1 MIATDLQAKLE
12 RFEASIENGTA
23 DGDLLEEL
31 VEQCAGDVPDWEV
44 SDCWPL
50 RDYPRLSE
58 FGLEPYDD
66 GIDLIA
72 EKTDGRRVAIQCKA
86 VSNANVTT
94 TMIQKFAGKANKFD
108 ERWLVTSAQQ
118 TTTNA
123 RALQECNVL
132 WKDALAELPHAF
144 VEPDGSVRESEDPR
158 TAMQD
163 EAVAECIESLRNP
176 PAELLAQWRED
187 GSAVPYLPQDVGR
200 TKLVLPC
207 GTGKTRVS
215 MRIVEELC
223 SDGDLAVVLVPSI
236 ALIGQVRLAYLQ
248 GLRAAGRDTVTI
260 AVCSDK
266 TAGLVKSEEKP
277 DADPTRDTGHTHAV
291 EVGCR
296 VAESP
301 AAVQAF
307 VNDECRPDRLNLIF
321 STYQSGHH
329 VAEALRKTER
339 YAEVLVCD
347 EAHRTAQ
354 IKQIRKEKV
363 AERIR
368 NFTLCHDQVM
378 FPARYRLYQTATPK
392 IFSADNQRVQRIDRT
407 KYAINDMGDQGIF
420 GPEGYRRSYQYAVD
434 HELLTDYRIIAF
446 GVDEQAWEA
455 SERICREVD
464 RKQRRDKKGKLELS
478 TSEALAWLIYGIVLY
493 GGANAAD
500 GQVRIRSSIAFL
512 NRTARS
518 SAMAKWLRSPEAHD
532 EICRYFGAK
541 GLPEP
546 DCEPDIQHL
555 DAGHP
560 ASKRRVA
567 LHRLT
572 HERAGDRPQ
581 GISNVGIF
589 GEGTDTPSLDAVAIL
604 ATRKSP
610 TDVIQIVGRCMRRS
624 PDKTKGYVIVP
635 VPLPRGL
642 DAETSLGR
650 HELGEEWKPLSQILT
665 ALRAHDGRIENRV
678 HDLVEIYM
686 PPALPEN
693 REKEVV
699 VVAQDGEVTRT
710 GIWRG
715 PESSSPEHVIA
726 EAKVPAWRERPGKP
740 PMQITDYLT
749 EERGFVWSDQK
760 LPKGRAT
767 GKLTDRPEGE
777 DDRTLTNAGD
787 VLAIRRDRRGT
798 RVTGLAP
805 VGRKDAGAEGFDI
818 TDTVEKARK
827 LAANRSGLREPRRRI
842 SRKRDR
848 PSAQAEPT
856 LWQRL
861 ESEEP
866 TRNLAVEVMERSG
879 LRGNATRDF
888 NLLLDIVAPTAAAL
902 RTEHGVKD
910 LLENFLGMESGAS
923 SSDAKSADGCTVAVL
938 LMLNALILHGRL
950 EKTTGQVARLIG
962 ENTLRQI
969 AAAEDPCDVLAEAW
983 MSVLEYDYRPVFQ
996 PARNVVRHLG
1006 KSEHRTAA
1014 WRAIRRLAAWAD
1026 ENAEHYATMGME
1038 YAGQLFSRVMGHQAA
1053 DGAYFTRPEAAR
1065 LLAELAID
1073 EMGVTNWNDP
1083 AEWAKLKV
1091 ADLACGS
1098 GTLLNAWIEGV
1109 KDRMRALGADEP
1121 RCAAWHKKAVEE
1133 LTTGLDINQVSL
1145 QLAAG
1150 RFTLGNLHVDYRKMA
1165 LHCLE
1170 HGRVGADVRLGAL
1183 ELLGDDEIIGRAPD
1197 SFKWEDDDVV
1207 HPDVKS
1213 ALTGTRAVLVNPPFS
1228 DNTKRNR
1235 NVDVETKEAMQE
1247 REKSVRDR
1255 VAASD
1260 PAAGELI
1267 DINSI
1272 RTFFTPLI
1280 DSVLREKTG
1289 VLAKI
1294 LPMTAC
1300 TAASGLNER
1309 QFLAS
1314 RFWIK
1319 YVLMCHDPTN
1329 INLSQETGIN
1339 ECLLI
1344 GTRRGAGEGRPTTFV
1359 NLSRYPQN
1367 TADVH
1372 AITASLRERNF
1383 NAIGQATEWP
1393 VEQVQ
1398 AGDWSP
1404 VQWYSGQ
1411 LATASTDLRHNVT
1424 LPTAGSLYDFSIKG
1438 GNVMHCFEPIEGNP
1452 RTHGRLRIL
1461 TSIAEERRSH
1471 LAGDADATWQIIP
1484 VEKRD
1489 KRGGTD
1495 AVPKYVDEQGWMLAA
1510 QRFRTTS
1517 SRTTSQY
1524 TAEPALGTAYIA
1536 IRTDSPEEA
1545 KVLNLLWN
1553 STPVLIQLLSMRS
1566 KSAAYIHWSSTQLQS
1581 VKLPADAR
1589 EPKLVQALAGV
1600 HDELVDLELGRLQ
1613 YAADD
1618 PVRATIDDA
1627 TAELFDL
1634 SRETVAEWRTWLSQE
1649 PFMHNASPID
1659 D

>member
-1 MIATDLQAKLE
+1 MERDLRTKLE
-12 RFEASIENGTA
+12 RFEVSVENGNA

-44 SDCWPL
+44 SDCWAL
-50 RDYPRLSE
+50 RDYPRLTE
-58 FGLEPYDD
+58 FGLEGYDD

-86 VSNANVTT
+86 LSDGNVTT

-108 ERWLVTSAQQ
+108 ERWFVTTAQQ

-123 RALQECNVL
+123 RVLQECNVL
-132 WKDALAELPHAF
+132 WKDALAELPHAL

-163 EAVAECIESLRNP
+163 EAVAECITSLRNP
-176 PAELLAQWRED
+176 PAELLAQWRQD
-187 GSAVPYLPQDVGR
+187 GSAVPYLPEDGGR
-200 TKLVLPC
+200 TKLILPC

-236 ALIGQVRLAYLQ
+236 ALIGQIRLAYLQ
-248 GLRAAGRDTVTI
+248 GLRAASRDTITI

-277 DADPTRDTGHTHAV
+277 DDDPTRDTGHTHAV

-301 AAVQAF
+301 EAVRAF
-307 VNDECRPDRLNLIF
+307 LNDECQPDRLNLIF
-321 STYQSGHH
+321 STYQSAHH
-329 VAEALRKTER
+329 VAEALRKAER

-368 NFTLCHDQVM
+368 NFTLCHDQAM

-392 IFSADNQRVQRIDRT
+392 IFSADNQKIQRVDRT

-420 GPEGYRRSYQYAVD
+420 GPEGYRRSYQYAVEHD
-434 HELLTDYRIIAF
+434 LLTDYRIIAF

-455 SERICREVD
+455 AERICRQVD
-464 RKQRRDKKGKLELS
+464 TKQRRDKKGKLDLS

-493 GGANAAD
+493 GGANAAAD

-518 SAMAKWLRSPEAHD
+518 SAMARWLRSVEAHD
-532 EICRYFGAK
+532 EICRYFRAK

-555 DAGHP
+555 DAAHP

-604 ATRKSP
+604 APRKSP

-624 PDKTKGYVIVP
+624 PEKTTGYVIVP

-678 HDLVEIYM
+678 QDLVEIYM
-686 PPALPEN
+686 PPDPPEN

-726 EAKVPAWRERPGKP
+726 AAKVPAWRERPGKP

-760 LPKGRAT
+760 LPKGRAAE
-767 GKLTDRPEGE
+767 KLTDRPEGE
-777 DDRTLTNAGD
+777 DDRSLTNAGD
-787 VLAIRRDRRGT
+787 VLAIRRDRRST

-818 TDTVEKARK
+818 GDTVEKARK
-827 LAANRSGLREPRRRI
+827 LAANRSALREPRRRS
-842 SRKRDR
+842 SRKRER
-848 PSAQAEPT
+848 PSTQAEPT

-888 NLLLDIVAPTAAAL
+888 NLLLDIVAPTATAL

-910 LLENFLGMESGAS
+910 LLENFLGIESAGS
-923 SSDAKSADGCTVAVL
+923 TSDAKSADGCTVAVL

-950 EKTTGQVARLIG
+950 EKTSGQVARLIG

-969 AAAEDPCDVLAEAW
+969 AAAEDPCDVLAETW
-983 MSVLEYDYRPVFQ
+983 MSILEYDYRPVFQ

-1014 WRAIRRLAAWAD
+1014 WRAIRRLATWAD

-1083 AEWAKLKV
+1083 AEWPKLKV

-1150 RFTLGNLHVDYRKMA
+1150 RFTLGNLNVDYRKMA

-1170 HGRVGADVRLGAL
+1170 HGRRGADVRLGAL
-1183 ELLGDDEIIGRAPD
+1183 ELLGDDEVIGRAPD

-1213 ALTGTRAVLVNPPFS
+1213 ALIGTRAVLINPPFS

-1235 NVDVETKEAMQE
+1235 NVDVETKRDMQK
-1247 REKSVRDR
+1247 REMRVRDR

-1272 RTFFTPLI
+1272 STFFTPLI
-1280 DSVLREKTG
+1280 DSVLGEKTG

-1309 QFLAS
+1309 QLLAS

-1319 YVLMCHDPTN
+1319 YVLMCHDPKN
-1329 INLSQETGIN
+1329 INLSQETKIN

-1359 NLSRYPQN
+1359 NLSRYPHE
-1367 TADVH
+1367 TDDVL
-1372 AITASLRERNF
+1372 AIAAAFREGNF
-1383 NAIGQATEWP
+1383 DAIGRATTWQGER
-1393 VEQVQ
+1393 VT
-1398 AGDWSP
+1398 AGNWSP
-1404 VQWYSGQ
+1404 VQWYDGQ
-1411 LATASTDLRHNVT
+1411 LAVAAFQLSRSKHLKNAGELYNFGPDGRRIRDEFTRQAADDRANPEIQLFDSIEESLRSSLTGTPDGLWRGKTRNADGKYGVTTRGEEYLNRASHVL
-1424 LPTAGSLYDFSIKG
+1424 
-1438 GNVMHCFEPIEGNP
+1438 
-1452 RTHGRLRIL
+1452 
-1461 TSIAEERRSH
+1461 
-1471 LAGDADATWQIIP
+1471 LAHA
-1484 VEKRD
+1484 
-1489 KRGGTD
+1489 
-1495 AVPKYVDEQGWMLAA
+1495 
-1510 QRFRTTS
+1510 FRTTS
-1517 SRTTSQY
+1517 SRTTSQHSP
-1524 TAEPALGTAYIA
+1524 TKSVGNRYIPVLTESEA
-1536 IRTDSPEEA
+1536 DA
-1545 KVLNLLWN
+1545 KVVNLLWN
-1553 STPVLIQLLSMRS
+1553 STPVLLQLLSKRTRT
-1566 KSAAYIHWSSTQLQS
+1566 AAYVGWSVDQLKS
-1581 VKLPADAR
+1581 MRLPAAVQSSGVRAQLAAFHDDFATRELARLNDA
-1589 EPKLVQALAGV
+1589 AT
-1600 HDELVDLELGRLQ
+1600 
-1613 YAADD
+1613 D
-1618 PVRATIDDA
+1618 PVRRLIDDA
-1627 TAELFDL
+1627 TAELFGL
-1634 SRETVAEWRTWLSQE
+1634 SRETVAQWRTWLSQE
-1649 PFMHNASPID
+1649 PFMHNASPIED
-1659 D
+1659 

>member
-1 MIATDLQAKLE
+1 MIENDVREKLE
-12 RFEASIENGTA
+12 RFEASVENRMA
-23 DGDLLEEL
+23 DGELLEEL
-31 VEQCAGDVPDWEV
+31 VEQCAANVPDWEV
-44 SDCWPL
+44 SDCWAL

-58 FGLEPYDD
+58 LGLEPYDD

-86 VSNANVTT
+86 LSDGNVTT
-94 TMIQKFAGKANKFD
+94 TMIQKFAGKANRFE

-118 TTTNA
+118 TAANA
-123 RALQECNVL
+123 RTLQECRVL
-132 WKDALAELPHAF
+132 WKDALAELPHALLAG
-144 VEPDGSVRESEDPR
+144 DESRGDPADPR

-163 EAVAECIESLRNP
+163 EAVAECIRSLKNP
-176 PAELLAQWRED
+176 PPELLAQWRED
-187 GSAVPYLPQDVGR
+187 GSGVPYLPEHVGR
-200 TKLVLPC
+200 TKLILPC

-215 MRIVEELC
+215 MRIVEQLC
-223 SDGDLAVVLVPSI
+223 SDSDLAVVLVPSI

-248 GLRAAGRDTVTI
+248 GLRAAKRDTVSI

-277 DADPTRDTGHTHAV
+277 GDDPTSDNGHTHAV

-301 AAVQAF
+301 EAVEAF
-307 VNDECRPDRLNLIF
+307 LKGDCRPDCLNLIF

-329 VAEALRKTER
+329 VAEALRKAER

-363 AERIR
+363 ADRIR
-368 NFTLCHDQVM
+368 NFTLCHDQAL

-392 IFSADNQRVQRIDRT
+392 IFSADNQKVQRIDRT
-407 KYAINDMGDQGIF
+407 KYAVNDMGDQGIF
-420 GPEGYRRSYQYAVD
+420 GPEGYRRSYQYAVEHD
-434 HELLTDYRIIAF
+434 LLTDYRIIAF
-446 GVDEQAWEA
+446 GVDEHAWEA
-455 SERICREVD
+455 AERICQDVD
-464 RKQRRDKKGKLELS
+464 KKQRHERKGKLELS

-493 GGANAAD
+493 GGANASD

-532 EICRYFGAK
+532 EICRYFHAK

-546 DCEPDIQHL
+546 DIEPAIQHL

-572 HERAGDRPQ
+572 HDRTADRSQ

-604 ATRKSP
+604 APRKSP

-665 ALRAHDGRIENRV
+665 ALRAHDGRIENEV
-678 HDLVEIYM
+678 QDLVEIYM
-686 PPALPEN
+686 PPDPPET

-710 GIWRG
+710 GVWRG

-726 EAKVPAWRERPGKP
+726 DAKVPAWRERPGRP
-740 PMQITDYLT
+740 PMEITDWLT
-749 EERGFVWSDQK
+749 PAKGFEWSDQK
-760 LPKGRAT
+760 LPKNRPAR
-767 GKLTDRPEGE
+767 KLTDRPEGE
-777 DDRTLTNAGD
+777 DDRSLSNAGD
-787 VLAIRRDRRGT
+787 VLTIRRDRRGT

-805 VGRKDAGAEGFDI
+805 VGRKDAGTEGFDI
-818 TDTVEKARK
+818 TETVAKARK
-827 LAANRSGLREPRRRI
+827 LAEKRSMLREPRRRI
-842 SRKRDR
+842 TRRRDR
-848 PSAQAEPT
+848 PTAQAHPT
-856 LWQRL
+856 LWQQL
-861 ESEEP
+861 ESAEP

-888 NLLLDIVAPTAAAL
+888 NLLLDIVAPTAAGL
-902 RTEHGVKD
+902 RAEHGVKD
-910 LLENFLGMESGAS
+910 LLENFLGIESGDS
-923 SSDAKSADGCTVAVL
+923 TSDTKSADGCTVAVL

-950 EKTTGQVARLIG
+950 EKTSGQVARLIG

-969 AAAEDPCDVLAEAW
+969 TAAEDPCDDLADTW

-1065 LLAELAID
+1065 LLAELALDQLEI
-1073 EMGVTNWNDP
+1073 TNWNNP
-1083 AEWAKLKV
+1083 AAWAGLKV
-1091 ADLACGS
+1091 ADLAAGS
-1098 GTLLNAWIEGV
+1098 GTLLHAWLEGV
-1109 KDRMRALGADEP
+1109 KDRMREQGADQQ

-1133 LTTGLDINQVSL
+1133 LTTGLDINPVSL

-1150 RFTLGNLHVDYRKMA
+1150 RFTLGNLDVDYRKMA
-1165 LHCLE
+1165 LYKLE
-1170 HGRVGADVRLGAL
+1170 HGRAGTDVRLGAL
-1183 ELLGDDEIIGRAPD
+1183 ELLGDDEIIGPPPE
-1197 SFKWEDDDVV
+1197 SFQWDDDDVV

-1213 ALTGTRAVLVNPPFS
+1213 ALTGTRIVLINPPFS

-1235 NVDVETKEAMQE
+1235 NVDAETKRAMQQ
-1247 REKSVRDR
+1247 REKDLRDR
-1255 VAASD
+1255 VVASNS
-1260 PAAGELI
+1260 AAGRLI

-1280 DSVLREKTG
+1280 ECVLDRDSG

-1300 TAASGLNER
+1300 TAASGTEER
-1309 QFLAS
+1309 QFFAS

-1319 YVLMCHDPTN
+1319 YLVMCHDPKN

-1344 GTRRGAGEGRPTTFV
+1344 GTRRGAGEADPTTFV
-1359 NLSRYPQN
+1359 NLSRYPLN
-1367 TADVH
+1367 TDDARAIAAALRDGDFDAVGRATTWPAD
-1372 AITASLRERNF
+1372 R
-1383 NAIGQATEWP
+1383 
-1393 VEQVQ
+1393 VE

-1404 VQWYSGQ
+1404 VQWYSGGLAMACTQ
-1411 LATASTDLRHNVT
+1411 LRERAPLA
-1424 LPTAGSLYDFSIKG
+1424 AAESLYRFSIKG
-1438 GNVMHCFEPIEGNP
+1438 SNVAHCFEPIAGNP
-1452 RTHGRLRIL
+1452 RTQVRLGIL
-1461 TSIAEERRSH
+1461 TSIAEEGRKH
-1471 LAGDADATWQIIP
+1471 LAGTADEVWQVIP
-1484 VEKRD
+1484 VERRD

-1495 AVPKYVDEQGWMLAA
+1495 DVPKYVDEQGWMLAA

-1517 SRTTSQY
+1517 SRTASQY

-1536 IRTDSPEEA
+1536 VRTDTPDEA
-1545 KVLNLLWN
+1545 KALNLLWN
-1553 STPVLIQLLSMRS
+1553 STPVLVQLLSMRS
-1566 KSAAYIHWSSTQLQS
+1566 KSAAYIHWSATQLGS
-1581 VKLPADAR
+1581 VRLPADCR
-1589 EPKLVQALAGV
+1589 EPGLVRTLAAV
-1600 HDELVDLELGRLQ
+1600 HDELADTEIGRLQ
-1613 YAADD
+1613 HAADD

-1627 TAELFDL
+1627 TCQLFGL
-1634 SRETVAEWRTWLSQE
+1634 ARETVAQWRTWLSEE
-1649 PFMHNASPID
+1649 PFMHNASPVED
-1659 D
+1659 

>member
-1 MIATDLQAKLE
+1 MIENDMREKLE
-12 RFEASIENGTA
+12 RFEASVENRTA
-23 DGDLLEEL
+23 DGSLLEGL
-31 VEQCAGDVPDWEV
+31 VEQCAPDVPDWEV
-44 SDCWPL
+44 SDCWAL
-50 RDYPRLSE
+50 RDYPGLSE
-58 FGLEPYDD
+58 LGLEPHDD

-86 VSNANVTT
+86 LSEGNVTT
-94 TMIQKFAGKANKFD
+94 TMIQKFAGKANRFE
-108 ERWLVTSAQQ
+108 ERWFVTTAQQ
-118 TTTNA
+118 TASNA
-123 RALQECNVL
+123 RTLQECNVL
-132 WKDALAELPHAF
+132 WKDALAELPHALLAG
-144 VEPDGSVRESEDPR
+144 DASRGDSADPR

-163 EAVAECIESLRNP
+163 EAVAECIRSLKNP
-176 PAELLAQWRED
+176 PPELLAQWREG
-187 GSAVPYLPQDVGR
+187 GSDVPYLPEDVGR
-200 TKLVLPC
+200 TKLILPC

-215 MRIVEELC
+215 MRIAEELC

-248 GLRAAGRDTVTI
+248 GLRAAKRDTVTI

-277 DADPTRDTGHTHAV
+277 GDDPTRDTGHTHAV

-301 AAVQAF
+301 EAVEAF
-307 VNDECRPDRLNLIF
+307 LKGDCRPDCLNLIF

-339 YAEVLVCD
+339 YPEVLVCD

-368 NFTLCHDQVM
+368 NFTLCHDQAL

-392 IFSADNQRVQRIDRT
+392 IFSADNQRIQRIDRT
-407 KYAINDMGDQGIF
+407 KYAVNDMGDQGIF
-420 GPEGYRRSYQYAVD
+420 GPEGYRRSYQYAVEHD
-434 HELLTDYRIIAF
+434 LLTDYRIIAF
-446 GVDEQAWEA
+446 GVDEHAWEA
-455 SERICREVD
+455 AERICRDVD
-464 RKQRRDKKGKLELS
+464 TKRRRDRKGKLELS

-500 GQVRIRSSIAFL
+500 GQVRIHSSIAFL

-532 EICRYFGAK
+532 EICRYFDAK

-546 DCEPDIQHL
+546 DIEPVIQHL

-572 HERAGDRPQ
+572 HDRTTDRPQ

-604 ATRKSP
+604 APRKSP

-665 ALRAHDGRIENRV
+665 ALRAHDGRIENQV
-678 HDLVEIYM
+678 QGLVEIYM
-686 PPALPEN
+686 PPDPPET

-710 GIWRG
+710 GVWRG

-726 EAKVPAWRERPGKP
+726 EAKVPAWRERPGRP
-740 PMQITDYLT
+740 PMEITDYLT
-749 EERGFVWSDQK
+749 PARGFEWSDQK
-760 LPKGRAT
+760 LAKNRPAR
-767 GKLTDRPEGE
+767 KLTDRREGE
-777 DDRTLTNAGD
+777 DERSLSNAGD
-787 VLAIRRDRRGT
+787 VLTIRRDRRGT

-805 VGRKDAGAEGFDI
+805 VGRQDAGAEGFDI
-818 TDTVEKARK
+818 TETVAKACK
-827 LAANRSGLREPRRRI
+827 LAGNRSTLREPRRRI
-842 SRKRDR
+842 TRKGDH
-848 PSAQAEPT
+848 PTAQAHPT
-856 LWQRL
+856 LWQQL
-861 ESEEP
+861 ESAEP

-888 NLLLDIVAPTAAAL
+888 NLLLDIVAPTATGL
-902 RTEHGVKD
+902 RVEHGVKD
-910 LLENFLGMESGAS
+910 LLENFLGIESGDS
-923 SSDAKSADGCTVAVL
+923 TPDANSADGCTVAVL

-950 EKTTGQVARLIG
+950 EKTSGQVARLIG
-962 ENTLRQI
+962 ENTLREI
-969 AAAEDPCDVLAEAW
+969 AAAEDPCDVLAETW

-1006 KSEHRTAA
+1006 RSEHRTAA

-1065 LLAELAID
+1065 LLAELALD
-1073 EMGVTNWNDP
+1073 QMEVTNWNNP
-1083 AEWAKLKV
+1083 AGWAELKV
-1091 ADLACGS
+1091 ADLASGS
-1098 GTLLNAWIEGV
+1098 GTLLHAWIEGV
-1109 KDRMRALGADEP
+1109 KDRMREQGADQQ
-1121 RCAAWHKKAVEE
+1121 RCAAWHRKAVEE
-1133 LTTGLDINQVSL
+1133 LTTGLDINPVSL

-1150 RFTLGNLHVDYRKMA
+1150 RFTLGNLDVDYRKMA
-1165 LHCLE
+1165 LYKLE
-1170 HGRVGADVRLGAL
+1170 HGRVGADIRLGAL
-1183 ELLGDDEIIGRAPD
+1183 ELLGDDEIIGPAPE
-1197 SFKWEDDDVV
+1197 SFQWDDDDVV

-1213 ALTGTRAVLVNPPFS
+1213 ALTGTRAVLINPPFS

-1235 NVDVETKEAMQE
+1235 NVDAETKRAMQR
-1247 REKSVRDR
+1247 REKELRDR
-1255 VAASD
+1255 VLASD
-1260 PAAGELI
+1260 EAAGRLI

-1280 DSVLREKTG
+1280 DCVLERDDG

-1300 TAASGLNER
+1300 TATSGKEER

-1319 YVLMCHDPTN
+1319 YVVMCHDPKS
-1329 INLSQETGIN
+1329 INLSQETNIN

-1344 GTRRGAGEGRPTTFV
+1344 GTRRGAGETRPTTFV
-1359 NLSRYPQN
+1359 NLSRYPLN
-1367 TADVH
+1367 TDDAR
-1372 AITASLRERNF
+1372 AIAAALRNGNFDAVGRGTTWPAER
-1383 NAIGQATEWP
+1383 
-1393 VEQVQ
+1393 VE

-1404 VQWYSGQ
+1404 VQWYSGG
-1411 LATASTDLRHNVT
+1411 LATAATQLRNSA
-1424 LPTAGSLYDFSIKG
+1424 LLATAESLYRFSIKG
-1438 GNVMHCFEPIEGNP
+1438 SNVAHCFEPIEGNP
-1452 RTHGRLRIL
+1452 RTQVRLGIL
-1461 TSIAEERRSH
+1461 TSIAEEGRKY
-1471 LAGDADATWQIIP
+1471 LTGAADEVWQVIP
-1484 VEKRD
+1484 VERRD

-1495 AVPKYVDEQGWMLAA
+1495 AVPKYIDEQGWMLAA
-1510 QRFRTTS
+1510 QRFSTTS
-1517 SRTTSQY
+1517 SRTVSQC

-1536 IRTDSPEEA
+1536 IRTDTLDEA
-1545 KVLNLLWN
+1545 KALNLLWN

-1566 KSAAYIHWSSTQLQS
+1566 KKAAYIHWSATQLGS
-1581 VKLPADAR
+1581 VRLPADAR
-1589 EPKLVQALAGV
+1589 DPDLVRTLAGV
-1600 HDELVDLELGRLQ
+1600 HDDLAGQEIGRLQ
-1613 YAADD
+1613 HAGDD
-1618 PVRATIDDA
+1618 PVRCAIDDA
-1627 TAELFDL
+1627 TCELFGL
-1634 SRETVAEWRTWLSQE
+1634 ARETVALWRTWLSQE
-1649 PFMHNASPID
+1649 PFMHNASPLVD
-1659 D
+1659 

>member
-1 MIATDLQAKLE
+1 MTDLREKLE
-12 RFEASIENGTA
+12 RFEASVENRTA
-23 DGDLLEEL
+23 DGPLLEEL

-44 SDCWPL
+44 SDCWSL

-72 EKTDGRRVAIQCKA
+72 EKTNGRRVAIQCKA
-86 VSNANVTT
+86 LSDGNITT
-94 TMIQKFAGKANKFD
+94 TMIQKFAGKANRFD

-118 TTTNA
+118 TAENA

-132 WKDALAELPHAF
+132 WKDALAELPHALDARNG
-144 VEPDGSVRESEDPR
+144 PVRDSEDPR
-158 TAMQD
+158 TGMQD
-163 EAVAECIESLRNP
+163 EAVAECIKSLQNP
-176 PAELLAQWRED
+176 PPELLAQWRDE
-187 GSAVPYLPQDVGR
+187 GSDVPYLPEHVGR

-248 GLRAAGRDTVTI
+248 GLRAAKRDTVTI

-266 TAGLVKSEEKP
+266 TAGLVRSEEKP

-301 AAVQAF
+301 EAVKAF
-307 VNDECRPDRLNLIF
+307 LDDECQPDRLNLIF
-321 STYQSGHH
+321 STYQSAHH
-329 VAEALRKTER
+329 VAEAIRKTEW

-368 NFTLCHDQVM
+368 NFTLCHDQAM

-392 IFSADNQRVQRIDRT
+392 IFSADNERVQRIDRT
-407 KYAINDMGDQGIF
+407 KYAVNDMGDQGIF
-420 GPEGYRRSYQYAVD
+420 GPVGYRRSYQYAVEHD
-434 HELLTDYRIIAF
+434 LLTDYRIIAF

-455 SERICREVD
+455 AERICRQVD
-464 RKQRRDKKGKLELS
+464 TKQSRDKKAKLDLS

-532 EICRYFGAK
+532 EISRYFLSK

-546 DCEPDIQHL
+546 DCGPDIQHL

-604 ATRKSP
+604 APRKSP
-610 TDVIQIVGRCMRRS
+610 TDVIQIIGRCMRRS
-624 PDKTKGYVIVP
+624 PEKTTGYVIVP
-635 VPLPRGL
+635 VSLPRGL

-678 HDLVEIYM
+678 GDLVEIYL
-686 PPALPEN
+686 PPDSPGN

-699 VVAQDGEVTRT
+699 VVAQDGAVTRT

-715 PESSSPEHVIA
+715 TETSSPEHVIA
-726 EAKVPAWRERPGKP
+726 EARVPAYRERPGKP
-740 PMQITDYLT
+740 PTQITDYLT

-760 LPKGRAT
+760 LPRTAPAE
-767 GKLTDRPEGE
+767 KLTDRPEGD
-777 DDRTLTNAGD
+777 DDRSLSNAGD
-787 VLAIRRDRRGT
+787 VLAIRRDRLGT
-798 RVTGLAP
+798 RVTGLPP
-805 VGRKDAGAEGFDI
+805 VGRKGAGAEGFDI
-818 TDTVEKARK
+818 TDTVERARK
-827 LAANRSGLREPRRRI
+827 LVENRSMLRQPRRRI
-842 SRKRDR
+842 PRKRDR
-848 PSAQAEPT
+848 PTTQAQPT
-856 LWQRL
+856 LWERL
-861 ESEEP
+861 ESQEP

-888 NLLLDIVAPTAAAL
+888 NLLLEIVAPTVAGL
-902 RTEHGVKD
+902 RAEHGVKD
-910 LLENFLGMESGAS
+910 LLENFLGMESGDS
-923 SSDAKSADGCTVAVL
+923 TSDAKSADGCTVAVL

-950 EKTTGQVARLIG
+950 EKTSGQVARLIG

-969 AAAEDPCDVLAEAW
+969 AAAEDPCDILADAW
-983 MSVLEYDYRPVFQ
+983 MNVLEYDYRPVFQ

-1006 KSEHRTAA
+1006 RSEHRTAA

-1065 LLAELAID
+1065 LLAELALD

-1083 AEWAKLKV
+1083 AEWSRLKV

-1109 KDRMRALGADEP
+1109 KDRMRALGADES
-1121 RCAAWHKKAVEE
+1121 RSAAWHKKAVEE

-1150 RFTLGNLHVDYRKMA
+1150 RFTLGNLNVDYRKMA

-1170 HGRVGADVRLGAL
+1170 HGRVGAHVRLGAL
-1183 ELLGDDEIIGRAPD
+1183 ELLADDEIIGRVPD
-1197 SFKWEDDDVV
+1197 TFKWEDDDVV

-1213 ALTGTRAVLVNPPFS
+1213 ALVGTRAVLINPPFS

-1235 NVDVETKEAMQE
+1235 NVDAETKRDMQK
-1247 REKSVRDR
+1247 REMGLRDR
-1255 VAASD
+1255 VSASD
-1260 PAAGELI
+1260 PKAGELI

-1280 DSVLREKTG
+1280 DCVLREKTG
-1289 VLAKI
+1289 VLAKV

-1300 TAASGLNER
+1300 TAASGLDER

-1314 RFWIK
+1314 RFRIK
-1319 YVLMCHDPTN
+1319 YVVMCHDPKN
-1329 INLSQETGIN
+1329 INLSQETNIN

-1344 GTRRGAGEGRPTTFV
+1344 GTRRGADDSSPTVFV

-1367 TADVH
+1367 TDEVK
-1372 AITASLRERNF
+1372 AIAVAIRDGNF
-1383 NAIGQATEWP
+1383 GAIGRETEWP
-1393 VEQVQ
+1393 ADRVA

-1411 LATASTDLRHNVT
+1411 LATACRDVRHNAELT
-1424 LPTAGSLYDFSIKG
+1424 TTGSLYKFSVQG
-1438 GNVMHCFEPIEGNP
+1438 RNVSHYFEPMEGNP
-1452 RTHGRLRIL
+1452 RTQGRLRIL
-1461 TSIAEERRSH
+1461 TSIHEEGREF
-1471 LAGDADATWQIIP
+1471 LEGAADEIWQIMP

-1489 KRGGTD
+1489 KSRRKHE
-1495 AVPKYVDEQGWMLAA
+1495 VPKYVNEQGWMLAA

-1517 SRTTSQY
+1517 SRTASQY
-1524 TAEPALGTAYIA
+1524 SAEPALGTAYIA
-1536 IRTDSPEEA
+1536 IRTDTPDEA
-1545 KVLNLLWN
+1545 KTLNLLWN
-1553 STPVLIQLLSMRS
+1553 STPVLIQLLSMRA
-1566 KSAAYIHWSSTQLQS
+1566 KTAAYVHWSATQLQS
-1581 VKLPADAR
+1581 VNLPVDAR
-1589 EPKLVQALAGV
+1589 EPSLVRTLAGV
-1600 HDELVDLELGRLQ
+1600 HDELADREIGRLQ

-1618 PVRATIDDA
+1618 PVRATIDEA
-1627 TAELFDL
+1627 TAELFGL
-1634 SRETVAEWRTWLSQE
+1634 GRETVAQWRRWLSRE
-1649 PFMHNASPID
+1649 PFMHNASPVVD
-1659 D
+1659 

>member
-1 MIATDLQAKLE
+1 MIEGDLQKKLE
-12 RFEASIENGTA
+12 RFEASVENKAA
-23 DGDLLEEL
+23 DGPLLEEL
-31 VEQCAGDVPDWEV
+31 VEQCAPDIPDWEV
-44 SDCWPL
+44 SDCWAL
-50 RDYPRLSE
+50 GDYPGLSE
-58 FGLEPYDD
+58 LGLEPYDD

-86 VSNANVTT
+86 LSDGNVTT
-94 TMIQKFAGKANKFD
+94 TMIQKFAGKANKLD
-108 ERWLVTSAQQ
+108 ERWLVTTAQQ
-118 TTTNA
+118 TFANA
-123 RALQECNVL
+123 RTLQECNVL
-132 WKDALAELPHAF
+132 WKDALAELPHAL
-144 VEPDGSVRESEDPR
+144 VDRDSSTGDSADPR
-158 TAMQD
+158 TAMQN
-163 EAVAECIESLRNP
+163 EAVGECIRSLKNP
-176 PAELLAQWRED
+176 PPELLAKWREE
-187 GSAVPYLPQDVGR
+187 GSGVPYLPENVGR
-200 TKLVLPC
+200 TKLTLPC

-248 GLRAAGRDTVTI
+248 GLRAAKRDTVSI

-266 TAGLVKSEEKP
+266 TAGMVKSEEKP
-277 DADPTRDTGHTHAV
+277 GDDPTSDTGHTHAV

-301 AAVQAF
+301 EAVEAF
-307 VNDECRPDRLNLIF
+307 LEGDCRPDCLNLIF

-329 VAEALRKTER
+329 VAETLRKTER

-368 NFTLCHDQVM
+368 NFTLCHDQAL

-392 IFSADNQRVQRIDRT
+392 IFSADNQKVQRIDRT
-407 KYAINDMGDQGIF
+407 KYAVNDMGDQGIF
-420 GPEGYRRSYQYAVD
+420 GPEGYRRSYQYAVEHD
-434 HELLTDYRIIAF
+434 LLTDYRIIAF
-446 GVDEQAWEA
+446 GVDEHAWEA
-455 SERICREVD
+455 AERICREVD
-464 RKQRRDKKGKLELS
+464 KKQRRDRKGKLELS

-500 GQVRIRSSIAFL
+500 GQVQIRSSIAFL

-518 SAMAKWLRSPEAHD
+518 SAMAKWLRSPEADD
-532 EICRYFGAK
+532 EICRYFHAK

-546 DCEPDIQHL
+546 DFEPEIQHL
-555 DAGHP
+555 DASHP

-572 HERAGDRPQ
+572 HDRTADRPQ

-604 ATRKSP
+604 APRKSP

-624 PDKTKGYVIVP
+624 PEKTTGYVIVP

-665 ALRAHDGRIENRV
+665 ALRAHDGRIENQV
-678 HDLVEIYM
+678 QDLVEIYM
-686 PPALPEN
+686 PPDPPET

-699 VVAQDGEVTRT
+699 VVAQDGDVTRT
-710 GIWRG
+710 GVWRG
-715 PESSSPEHVIA
+715 PENSSPEHVIA
-726 EAKVPAWRERPGKP
+726 EAKVPPWRERPGRP
-740 PMQITDYLT
+740 PVEITDYLT
-749 EERGFVWSDQK
+749 PAKGFEWSDQK
-760 LPKGRAT
+760 LSKNRPARR
-767 GKLTDRPEGE
+767 LTDRPEGE
-777 DDRTLTNAGD
+777 DDRSLSNAGD
-787 VLAIRRDRRGT
+787 VLAIRRDRRST

-818 TDTVEKARK
+818 PETVAKARK
-827 LAANRSGLREPRRRI
+827 LAENRSLLREPRRRI
-842 SRKRDR
+842 ARKRER
-848 PSAQAEPT
+848 ATAQAQPT
-856 LWQRL
+856 LWQQL
-861 ESEEP
+861 ESAEP

-888 NLLLDIVAPTAAAL
+888 NLLLDIVAPTAAGL
-902 RTEHGVKD
+902 RAEHGVKD
-910 LLENFLGMESGAS
+910 LLEHFLGIESGDSA
-923 SSDAKSADGCTVAVL
+923 SDAKSADGCTIAIL

-950 EKTTGQVARLIG
+950 EKTSGQVARLIG

-969 AAAEDPCDVLAEAW
+969 AAAEDPCDVLAETW

-1038 YAGQLFSRVMGHQAA
+1038 YAGELFSRVMGHQAA

-1065 LLAELAID
+1065 LLAELALD
-1073 EMGVTNWNDP
+1073 QMEVTNWNDP
-1083 AEWAKLKV
+1083 AGWIKLKV

-1098 GTLLNAWIEGV
+1098 GTLLHAWIEGV
-1109 KDRMRALGADEP
+1109 KDRMRAQGADQE

-1133 LTTGLDINQVSL
+1133 LTTGLDINPVSL

-1150 RFTLGNLHVDYRKMA
+1150 RFTLGNLDVDYRKIA
-1165 LHCLE
+1165 LYRLE

-1183 ELLGDDEIIGRAPD
+1183 ELLGDDEIIGQAPD
-1197 SFKWEDDDVV
+1197 SFRWDDDDVV

-1213 ALTGTRAVLVNPPFS
+1213 ALTGTRAVLINPPFS
-1228 DNTKRNR
+1228 DNMKRNR
-1235 NVDVETKEAMQE
+1235 NVDAETKRDMQR
-1247 REKSVRDR
+1247 REMRVRDR

-1260 PAAGELI
+1260 PRAGEVI
-1267 DINSI
+1267 DTNSI
-1272 RTFFTPLI
+1272 STFFTPLI
-1280 DSVLREKTG
+1280 DRVLGGEDG
-1289 VLAKI
+1289 VLAKV

-1300 TAASGLNER
+1300 TATSGLEER
-1309 QFLAS
+1309 RFLAS

-1319 YVLMCHDPTN
+1319 YVVMCHDPRN
-1329 INLSQETGIN
+1329 INLSQETNIN

-1344 GTRRGAGEGRPTTFV
+1344 GTRRGAGEGKPTVFV
-1359 NLSRYPQN
+1359 NLSRYPLN
-1367 TADVH
+1367 TDDAR
-1372 AITASLRERNF
+1372 AMAAALRDGSF
-1383 NAIGQATEWP
+1383 DAIGRATEWP
-1393 VEQVQ
+1393 ADRVET
-1398 AGDWSP
+1398 GDWSP
-1404 VQWYSGQ
+1404 VQWYYGE
-1411 LATASTDLRHNVT
+1411 LATAGTDLRENEK
-1424 LPTAGSLYDFSIKG
+1424 LATAGSLYQFSVQG
-1438 GNVMHCFEPIEGNP
+1438 RNVSHYFEPIEGNP
-1452 RTHGRLRIL
+1452 RTQGQLGIL
-1461 TSIAEERRSH
+1461 TSIREEGRKSLQGH
-1471 LAGDADATWQIIP
+1471 PDETWQIMPI
-1484 VEKRD
+1484 EKRD
-1489 KRGGTD
+1489 KSRRKH
-1495 AVPKYVDEQGWMLAA
+1495 AVPPYVNEQGWMLAA
-1510 QRFRTTS
+1510 QRFSTTS
-1517 SRTTSQY
+1517 TPTASQY

-1536 IRTDSPEEA
+1536 IRTDTPDEA
-1545 KVLNLLWN
+1545 KTLNLLWN

-1566 KSAAYIHWSSTQLQS
+1566 KKAAYIHWSGTQLES
-1581 VKLPADAR
+1581 VRLPAEAR
-1589 EPKLVQALAGV
+1589 DPDLVRTLAGV
-1600 HDELVDLELGRLQ
+1600 HDELADMAMGRLQ

-1618 PVRATIDDA
+1618 PVRATIDAA
-1627 TAELFDL
+1627 TCELFGRT
-1634 SRETVAEWRTWLSQE
+1634 SKTVAQWRTWLSQE
-1649 PFMHNASPID
+1649 PFMHNASPVD

>member
-1 MIATDLQAKLE
+1 MMDTDLRTKLD
-12 RFEASIENGTA
+12 RFEASVENGNA

-44 SDCWPL
+44 SDCWAL
-50 RDYPRLSE
+50 RDYPKLAE
-58 FGLEPYDD
+58 YGLERYDD

-86 VSNANVTT
+86 LSDGNVST

-108 ERWLVTSAQQ
+108 ERWLVTTAQQ

-123 RALQECNVL
+123 RVLQECNVL
-132 WKDALAELPHAF
+132 WKDALAELPHAL
-144 VEPDGSVRESEDPR
+144 VEPDGSVRESKDPR

-163 EAVAECIESLRNP
+163 EAVAECIKSLRNP
-176 PAELLAQWRED
+176 PAELLVQWRKD
-187 GSAVPYLPQDVGR
+187 GSAVPYLPEDVGR
-200 TKLVLPC
+200 TKLILPC

-266 TAGLVKSEEKP
+266 TAGLVKSEEKR
-277 DADPTRDTGHTHAV
+277 DRDPTRDTGHTHAV

-301 AAVQAF
+301 EAVQAF

-368 NFTLCHDQVM
+368 NFTLCHDQAM

-392 IFSADNQRVQRIDRT
+392 IFSADNERVQRIDRT

-455 SERICREVD
+455 AERICREVD
-464 RKQRRDKKGKLELS
+464 TKQRREKKGRLELS

-500 GQVRIRSSIAFL
+500 GQVQIRSSIAFL

-518 SAMAKWLRSPEAHD
+518 SAMAKWLRSAEAHD
-532 EICRYFGAK
+532 EICRYFRAK

-572 HERAGDRPQ
+572 HERAGHRTQ

-604 ATRKSP
+604 APRKSP

-624 PDKTKGYVIVP
+624 PDKATGYVIVP

-678 HDLVEIYM
+678 QELVEIYM
-686 PPALPEN
+686 PPDPPEN
-693 REKEVV
+693 REKEVI
-699 VVAQDGEVTRT
+699 VVAQDGEITRT

-715 PESSSPEHVIA
+715 PENSSPEHVIA
-726 EAKVPAWRERPGKP
+726 EDKVPAWRERPGKP
-740 PMQITDYLT
+740 PTQITDYLT

-760 LPKGRAT
+760 LAKGRAAE
-767 GKLTDRPEGE
+767 KLTDRPEGE
-777 DDRTLTNAGD
+777 DDQSLTNAGD

-798 RVTGLAP
+798 RVVGLAP

-818 TDTVEKARK
+818 GDTVEKARK
-827 LAANRSGLREPRRRI
+827 LAANRSALREPRRRV

-848 PSAQAEPT
+848 PSTQAEPT

-888 NLLLDIVAPTAAAL
+888 NLLLEIVAPTAETL
-902 RTEHGVKD
+902 RAEHGVKD
-910 LLENFLGMESGAS
+910 MLENFLGIESGGS
-923 SSDAKSADGCTVAVL
+923 TSDAKSADGCTVAVL

-950 EKTTGQVARLIG
+950 EKTSGQVARMIG
-962 ENTLRQI
+962 ENTLREI
-969 AAAEDPCDVLAEAW
+969 AAAGDPCDLLAETW
-983 MSVLEYDYRPVFQ
+983 MSILEYDYRPVFQ

-1014 WRAIRRLAAWAD
+1014 WRAIRRLATWAD

-1083 AEWAKLKV
+1083 AEWPKLKV

-1150 RFTLGNLHVDYRKMA
+1150 RFTLGNLNVDYRKMA

-1183 ELLGDDEIIGRAPD
+1183 ELLGDDEVIGRAPD

-1213 ALTGTRAVLVNPPFS
+1213 ALVGTRAVLVNPPFS

-1235 NVDVETKEAMQE
+1235 NVDAETKQAMQK
-1247 REKSVRDR
+1247 REMRVRDR

-1260 PAAGELI
+1260 PDAGKLI

-1272 RTFFTPLI
+1272 STFFTPLI
-1280 DSVLREKTG
+1280 DSVLRENTG
-1289 VLAKI
+1289 VVAKI

-1300 TAASGLNER
+1300 TAASGLAER

-1319 YVLMCHDPTN
+1319 YVVMCHDPKN
-1329 INLSQETGIN
+1329 IKLSQETKIN

-1344 GTRRGAGEGRPTTFV
+1344 GTRHGVGEGRPTTFV
-1359 NLSRYPQN
+1359 NLSRYPDE
-1367 TADVH
+1367 TDDVLAVSAAFREGSFDAIGR
-1372 AITASLRERNF
+1372 AITWHGERV
-1383 NAIGQATEWP
+1383 AG
-1393 VEQVQ
+1393 
-1398 AGDWSP
+1398 GDWSP
-1404 VQWYSGQ
+1404 VQWYDGQ
-1411 LATASTDLRHNVT
+1411 LAVAAFQLSRSKHLKN
-1424 LPTAGSLYDFSIKG
+1424 AGELYDFGPAGQRIRDEFARKAADDRA
-1438 GNVMHCFEPIEGNP
+1438 EPEILLFDSMKESL
-1452 RTHGRLRIL
+1452 RSSLTGRPDGLWRGKTRNADGRYGITMRGEQYL
-1461 TSIAEERRSH
+1461 NRAGH
-1471 LAGDADATWQIIP
+1471 LL
-1484 VEKRD
+1484 
-1489 KRGGTD
+1489 
-1495 AVPKYVDEQGWMLAA
+1495 LAHA
-1510 QRFRTTS
+1510 FRTTN
-1517 SRTTSQY
+1517 SRTTSQHCP
-1524 TAEPALGTAYIA
+1524 TKSVGNRYIPVL
-1536 IRTDSPEEA
+1536 TESEA
-1545 KVLNLLWN
+1545 DAKALNLLWN
-1553 STPVLIQLLSMRS
+1553 STPVLLQLLSKRTGT
-1566 KSAAYIHWSSTQLQS
+1566 AAYVGWSVNQLKS

-1589 EPKLVQALAGV
+1589 EPILIRTLTAV
-1600 HDELVDLELGRLQ
+1600 HDELADVELGRLQ

-1618 PVRATIDDA
+1618 PVRASIDDA
-1627 TAELFDL
+1627 TAELFGL
-1634 SRETVAEWRTWLSQE
+1634 SRETVAQWRTWLSQE

>member
-1 MIATDLQAKLE
+1 MIEDDLRTKLE
-12 RFEASIENGTA
+12 RFEASIDNNAA

-31 VEQCAGDVPDWEV
+31 VEQCAPDIPDWEV
-44 SDCWPL
+44 VDCW
-50 RDYPRLSE
+50 RLADCPHLHE
-58 FGLEPYDD
+58 LGLKPTDD

-72 EKTDGRRVAIQCKA
+72 KKADGANVAIQCKA
-86 VSNANVTT
+86 FSEGNITT
-94 TMIQKFAGKANKFD
+94 TMIQKFAGKAIRFT
-108 ERWLVTSAQQ
+108 ERWLVTTAQQ
-118 TTTNA
+118 TAANA
-123 RALQECNVL
+123 STLQGCNVL
-132 WKDALAELPHAF
+132 WKDALAELPHALLT
-144 VEPDGSVRESEDPR
+144 VDESRGDFADPR

-163 EAVAECIESLRNP
+163 EAVAECIRSLKNP
-176 PAELLAQWRED
+176 PPELLAQWREE
-187 GSAVPYLPQDVGR
+187 GSDVPSLPQHVGR
-200 TKLVLPC
+200 TKLILPC

-215 MRIVEELC
+215 MRIVEALC

-248 GLRAAGRDTVTI
+248 GLRAAKRDTVSI

-266 TAGLVKSEEKP
+266 TAGLVKSEEQP
-277 DADPTRDTGHTHAV
+277 GDDPTSDTGHTHAV

-301 AAVQAF
+301 EAVEAF
-307 VNDECRPDRLNLIF
+307 LKGDCRPDCLNLIF

-329 VAEALRKTER
+329 VAEALRKTAR
-339 YAEVLVCD
+339 YSEVLVCD

-368 NFTLCHDQVM
+368 NFTLCHDQAL

-407 KYAINDMGDQGIF
+407 KYAVNDMGDQGIF
-420 GPEGYRRSYQYAVD
+420 GPEGYRRSYQYAVEHD
-434 HELLTDYRIIAF
+434 LLTDYRIIAF
-446 GVDEQAWEA
+446 GVDEHAWDA
-455 SERICREVD
+455 AERICRDVD
-464 RKQRRDKKGKLELS
+464 KKRSRDRKGKLELS

-500 GQVRIRSSIAFL
+500 GQVQIHSSLAFL

-532 EICRYFGAK
+532 EICRYFHAK

-546 DCEPDIQHL
+546 DIEPAIQHL

-572 HERAGDRPQ
+572 HDRAADRPQ

-604 ATRKSP
+604 APRKSP

-624 PDKTKGYVIVP
+624 PDKTTGYVIVP

-665 ALRAHDGRIENRV
+665 ALRAHDGRIENQV
-678 HDLVEIYM
+678 QDLVEIYM
-686 PPALPEN
+686 PPDPPET

-699 VVAQDGEVTRT
+699 VVAQDGEVLRT
-710 GIWRG
+710 GVWRG

-726 EAKVPAWRERPGKP
+726 EAKVPGWRERPGRP
-740 PMQITDYLT
+740 PMEITDYLT
-749 EERGFVWSDQK
+749 PARGFDWSDQK
-760 LPKGRAT
+760 LPKNRPAR
-767 GKLTDRPEGE
+767 KLTDRPEGE
-777 DDRTLTNAGD
+777 DERSLSNAGD
-787 VLAIRRDRRGT
+787 VLTIRRDRRGT

-818 TDTVEKARK
+818 TETVAKACK
-827 LAANRSGLREPRRRI
+827 LAGNRSMLREPRRRVA
-842 SRKRDR
+842 RKRDR
-848 PSAQAEPT
+848 PTAQANPT
-856 LWQRL
+856 LWQQL
-861 ESEEP
+861 ESAEP

-879 LRGNATRDF
+879 LRGNAIRDF
-888 NLLLDIVAPTAAAL
+888 NLLLDIVAPTAAGL
-902 RTEHGVKD
+902 RAEHGVRD
-910 LLENFLGMESGAS
+910 LLENFLGIESGDGT
-923 SSDAKSADGCTVAVL
+923 SDTKSADGCTVAVL

-950 EKTTGQVARLIG
+950 EKTSGQVARLIG
-962 ENTLRQI
+962 ENTLREI
-969 AAAEDPCDVLAEAW
+969 VAAEDPCDVLAETW

-1038 YAGQLFSRVMGHQAA
+1038 YAGELFSRVMGHQAA

-1065 LLAELAID
+1065 LLAELALD
-1073 EMGVTNWNDP
+1073 QMEVTNWNNP
-1083 AEWAKLKV
+1083 AGWAKLKI

-1098 GTLLNAWIEGV
+1098 GTLLHAWIEGV
-1109 KDRMRALGADEP
+1109 KDRMRAQGADQQ

-1133 LTTGLDINQVSL
+1133 LTTGLDINPVSL

-1150 RFTLGNLHVDYRKMA
+1150 RFTLGNLDVDYRKMA
-1165 LHCLE
+1165 LYELE

-1183 ELLGDDEIIGRAPD
+1183 ELLGDDEIIGEAPD
-1197 SFKWEDDDVV
+1197 SFRWDDDDVV

-1213 ALTGTRAVLVNPPFS
+1213 ALTGTRAVLINPPFS

-1235 NVDVETKEAMQE
+1235 NVDDDTKRAMQR
-1247 REKSVRDR
+1247 REKDIRDR
-1255 VAASD
+1255 VLASNG
-1260 PAAGELI
+1260 AAGRLI

-1272 RTFFTPLI
+1272 RTFFTPVI
-1280 DSVLREKTG
+1280 DCVLDRDDG

-1300 TAASGLNER
+1300 TATSGKEER

-1319 YVLMCHDPTN
+1319 YVVMCHDPKN
-1329 INLSQETGIN
+1329 INLSQETDIN

-1344 GTRRGAGEGRPTTFV
+1344 GTRRGAGEGKPTVFV
-1359 NLSRYPQN
+1359 NLSRYPLN
-1367 TADVH
+1367 TDDAR
-1372 AITASLRERNF
+1372 AIAAALREGNF
-1383 NAIGQATEWP
+1383 DGIGQATEWP
-1393 VEQVQ
+1393 ADRVE

-1404 VQWYSGQ
+1404 IQWYYGK
-1411 LATASTDLRHNVT
+1411 LATAATGLRENEDLA
-1424 LPTAGSLYDFSIKG
+1424 TAGSLYQFSLLG
-1438 GNVMHCFEPIEGNP
+1438 RNVAHCFEPMEGNP
-1452 RTHGRLRIL
+1452 RTHGRLEVF
-1461 TSIAEERRSH
+1461 TKIAEERRKC
-1471 LAGDADATWQIIP
+1471 LAGTADEVWQIIP

-1489 KRGGTD
+1489 KRGGKD
-1495 AVPKYVDEQGWMLAA
+1495 AVPKYVNEKGWMLAA

-1517 SRTTSQY
+1517 SRTASQY

-1536 IRTDSPEEA
+1536 IRTDTPDEA
-1545 KVLNLLWN
+1545 KTLNLLWN

-1566 KSAAYIHWSSTQLQS
+1566 MSAAYIHWSGTQLQS
-1581 VKLPADAR
+1581 VRLPAEAR
-1589 EPKLVQALAGV
+1589 DPDLVRTLAGV
-1600 HDELVDLELGRLQ
+1600 HDELADTEVGRLQ
-1613 YAADD
+1613 DAADD

-1627 TAELFDL
+1627 TAKLFGVNP
-1634 SRETVAEWRTWLSQE
+1634 ETVAQWRSWLGQE
-1649 PFMHNASPID
+1649 PFMHNASPVED
-1659 D
+1659 

>member
-1 MIATDLQAKLE
+1 MMERDLRTKLE
-12 RFEASIENGTA
+12 RFEVSVENGNA

-44 SDCWPL
+44 SDCWAL
-50 RDYPRLSE
+50 RDYPRLTE
-58 FGLEPYDD
+58 FGLEGYDD

-86 VSNANVTT
+86 LSDGNVTT

-108 ERWLVTSAQQ
+108 ERWFVTTAQQ

-123 RALQECNVL
+123 RVLQECNVL
-132 WKDALAELPHAF
+132 WKDALAELPHAL

-163 EAVAECIESLRNP
+163 EAVAECITSLRNP
-176 PAELLAQWRED
+176 PAELLAQWRQD
-187 GSAVPYLPQDVGR
+187 GSAVPYLPEDGGR
-200 TKLVLPC
+200 TKLILPC

-236 ALIGQVRLAYLQ
+236 ALIGQIRLAYLQ
-248 GLRAAGRDTVTI
+248 GLRAASRDTITI

-277 DADPTRDTGHTHAV
+277 DDDPTRDTGHTHAV

-301 AAVQAF
+301 EAVRAF
-307 VNDECRPDRLNLIF
+307 LNDECQPDRLNLIF
-321 STYQSGHH
+321 STYQSAHH
-329 VAEALRKTER
+329 VAEALRKAER

-368 NFTLCHDQVM
+368 NFTLCHDQAM

-392 IFSADNQRVQRIDRT
+392 IFSADNQRIQRVDRT

-420 GPEGYRRSYQYAVD
+420 GPEGYRRSYQYAVE

-455 SERICREVD
+455 AERICRQVD
-464 RKQRRDKKGKLELS
+464 TKQRRDKKGKLDLS

-518 SAMAKWLRSPEAHD
+518 SAMARWLRSVEAHD
-532 EICRYFGAK
+532 EICRYFRAK

-555 DAGHP
+555 DAAHP

-572 HERAGDRPQ
+572 HERAGDSPQ

-604 ATRKSP
+604 APRKSP

-624 PDKTKGYVIVP
+624 PDKTTGYVIVP

-665 ALRAHDGRIENRV
+665 ALRAHDGRVENRV
-678 HDLVEIYM
+678 QDLVEIYM
-686 PPALPEN
+686 PPDPPEN

-726 EAKVPAWRERPGKP
+726 AAKVPAWRERPGKP

-760 LPKGRAT
+760 LPKGRAAE
-767 GKLTDRPEGE
+767 KLTDRPEGE
-777 DDRTLTNAGD
+777 DDRSLTNAGD
-787 VLAIRRDRRGT
+787 VLAIRRDRRST

-818 TDTVEKARK
+818 GDTVEKARK
-827 LAANRSGLREPRRRI
+827 LAANRSALREPRRRS
-842 SRKRDR
+842 SRKRER
-848 PSAQAEPT
+848 PSTQAEPT

-888 NLLLDIVAPTAAAL
+888 NLLLDIVAPTAAEL
-902 RTEHGVKD
+902 RKEHGVKD

-923 SSDAKSADGCTVAVL
+923 TSDAKSADGCTVAVL

-950 EKTTGQVARLIG
+950 EKTSGQVARLIG

-969 AAAEDPCDVLAEAW
+969 AEAEDPCDVLAETW
-983 MSVLEYDYRPVFQ
+983 MSILEYDYRPVFQ

-1014 WRAIRRLAAWAD
+1014 WRAIRRLATWAD

-1065 LLAELAID
+1065 LLTELAID

-1083 AEWAKLKV
+1083 AEWPKLKV

-1150 RFTLGNLHVDYRKMA
+1150 RFTLGNLDVDYRKMA

-1170 HGRVGADVRLGAL
+1170 HGRVGVDVRLGAL

-1197 SFKWEDDDVV
+1197 SFKWDDDDVV

-1213 ALTGTRAVLVNPPFS
+1213 ALVGTRAVLVNPPFS

-1235 NVDVETKEAMQE
+1235 NVDAETKQAMQE
-1247 REKSVRDR
+1247 REKRVRDR

-1300 TAASGLNER
+1300 TAASGLAER

-1329 INLSQETGIN
+1329 INLSQETNIN

-1344 GTRRGAGEGRPTTFV
+1344 GTRRGAGGGRPTTFV
-1359 NLSRYPQN
+1359 NLSRYPQS

-1372 AITASLRERNF
+1372 AITAALREGNF
-1383 NAIGQATEWP
+1383 DAIGQATEWP

-1411 LATASTDLRHNVT
+1411 LAMASTDLRHNAI
-1424 LPTAGSLYDFSIKG
+1424 LATAGSLYEFSLLG
-1438 GNVMHCFEPIEGNP
+1438 RNVAHCFEPIEGNP
-1452 RTHGRLRIL
+1452 RTHGRLRIF

-1510 QRFRTTS
+1510 QRFSTTS
-1517 SRTTSQY
+1517 SRTPSQY

-1536 IRTDSPEEA
+1536 IRTDSPDEA
-1545 KVLNLLWN
+1545 KALNLLWN
-1553 STPVLIQLLSMRS
+1553 STPVLIQLLGMRS
-1566 KSAAYIHWSSTQLQS
+1566 KKAAYIHWSSTQLQS
-1581 VKLPADAR
+1581 VRLPADAR
-1589 EPKLVQALAGV
+1589 EPKLVGTLAGV
-1600 HDELVDLELGRLQ
+1600 HDELADTELGRLQ
-1613 YAADD
+1613 YADDD

-1627 TAELFDL
+1627 TAELFGVG
-1634 SRETVAEWRTWLSQE
+1634 RETVAQWRTWLSQE
-1649 PFMHNASPID
+1649 PFMHNASPIAD
-1659 D
+1659 

>member
-1 MIATDLQAKLE
+1 
-12 RFEASIENGTA
+12 
-23 DGDLLEEL
+23 
-31 VEQCAGDVPDWEV
+31 
-44 SDCWPL
+44 
-50 RDYPRLSE
+50 
-58 FGLEPYDD
+58 
-66 GIDLIA
+66 
-72 EKTDGRRVAIQCKA
+72 
-86 VSNANVTT
+86 
-94 TMIQKFAGKANKFD
+94 MIQKFAGKANRFE
-108 ERWLVTSAQQ
+108 ERWLVTTAQQ
-118 TTTNA
+118 TAANA
-123 RALQECNVL
+123 RALQECDVL
-132 WKDALAELPHAF
+132 WKDALAELPHALL
-144 VEPDGSVRESEDPR
+144 PGDESRGDSADPR

-163 EAVAECIESLRNP
+163 EAVAECIRSLKNP
-176 PAELLAQWRED
+176 PPELLAQWREG
-187 GSAVPYLPQDVGR
+187 GSDVPYLPEYVGR
-200 TKLVLPC
+200 TKLILPC

-248 GLRAAGRDTVTI
+248 GLRAANRDTVSI

-266 TAGLVKSEEKP
+266 TAGLAKSEEKP
-277 DADPTRDTGHTHAV
+277 GDDPTSDTGHTHAV

-301 AAVQAF
+301 EAVAAFLQG
-307 VNDECRPDRLNLIF
+307 DCRPDCLNLIF

-363 AERIR
+363 ADRIR
-368 NFTLCHDQVM
+368 NFTLCHDQAL

-392 IFSADNQRVQRIDRT
+392 IFSADNQKVQRIDRT
-407 KYAINDMGDQGIF
+407 KYAVNDMGDQGIF
-420 GPEGYRRSYQYAVD
+420 GPEGYRRSYQYAVEHD
-434 HELLTDYRIIAF
+434 LLTDYRIIAF
-446 GVDEQAWEA
+446 GVDEHAWEA
-455 SERICREVD
+455 AERICRDVD
-464 RKQRRDKKGKLELS
+464 KKQRRERKGKLELS

-493 GGANAAD
+493 GGANAAN

-532 EICRYFGAK
+532 EICRYFHAK

-546 DCEPDIQHL
+546 DIEPAIQHL

-572 HERAGDRPQ
+572 HDQTADRPQ

-604 ATRKSP
+604 APRKSP

-624 PDKTKGYVIVP
+624 PDKTNGYVIVP

-665 ALRAHDGRIENRV
+665 ALRAHDGRIENEV
-678 HDLVEIYM
+678 QDLVEIYM
-686 PPALPEN
+686 PPDPPET

-715 PESSSPEHVIA
+715 PESSSPEHMIA
-726 EAKVPAWRERPGKP
+726 EAKVPAWRERPGRP
-740 PMQITDYLT
+740 PMEITDYLT
-749 EERGFVWSDQK
+749 LGRGFDWSNQK
-760 LPKGRAT
+760 LPKNRPAQ
-767 GKLTDRPEGE
+767 KLTDRCEGE
-777 DDRTLTNAGD
+777 DVRSLSKARD
-787 VLAIRRDRRGT
+787 VLTIRRDRRGT

-818 TDTVEKARK
+818 TETVAKARK
-827 LAANRSGLREPRRRI
+827 LAENRSTLREPRRRI
-842 SRKRDR
+842 TRKRDR
-848 PSAQAEPT
+848 PTAQAHPT
-856 LWQRL
+856 LWQQL
-861 ESEEP
+861 ESAEP

-888 NLLLDIVAPTAAAL
+888 NLLLDIVAPTAAGL
-902 RTEHGVKD
+902 RVEHGVKD
-910 LLENFLGMESGAS
+910 LLENFLGIESGDS
-923 SSDAKSADGCTVAVL
+923 TSDTKSADGCTVAVL

-950 EKTTGQVARLIG
+950 EKTSGQVARLIG
-962 ENTLRQI
+962 ENTLREI
-969 AAAEDPCDVLAEAW
+969 AAAEDPCDVLAETW

-996 PARNVVRHLG
+996 PARNVVRYLG
-1006 KSEHRTAA
+1006 RSEHRTAA

-1038 YAGQLFSRVMGHQAA
+1038 YAGELFSRVMGHQAA

-1065 LLAELAID
+1065 LLAELALD
-1073 EMGVTNWNDP
+1073 QMEVTNWNNP
-1083 AEWAKLKV
+1083 AGWAKLKV

-1098 GTLLNAWIEGV
+1098 GTLLHAWIDGV
-1109 KDRMRALGADEP
+1109 KDRMRAQGADQQ

-1133 LTTGLDINQVSL
+1133 LTTGLDINPVSL

-1150 RFTLGNLHVDYRKMA
+1150 RFTLGNLDVDYRKMA
-1165 LHCLE
+1165 LYKLE

-1183 ELLGDDEIIGRAPD
+1183 ELLGDDEIIGPAPD
-1197 SFKWEDDDVV
+1197 SFRWDDDDVV

-1213 ALTGTRAVLVNPPFS
+1213 ALPGTRAVLINPPFS

-1235 NVDVETKEAMQE
+1235 NVDAETKRDMQR
-1247 REKSVRDR
+1247 REMRVRDR

-1260 PAAGELI
+1260 SEAGGLI
-1267 DINSI
+1267 DTNSI
-1272 RTFFTPLI
+1272 STFFTPLI
-1280 DSVLREKTG
+1280 DRVLQEEG

-1300 TAASGLNER
+1300 TATSGLEER
-1309 QFLAS
+1309 RFLAS

-1319 YVLMCHDPTN
+1319 YVVMCHDPKN
-1329 INLSQETGIN
+1329 INLSQETNIN

-1344 GTRRGAGEGRPTTFV
+1344 GTRGGAGKGRATTFV
-1359 NLSRYPQN
+1359 NLSRYPFN
-1367 TADVH
+1367 TDDVR
-1372 AITASLRERNF
+1372 AIAVAVRERNF
-1383 NAIGQATEWP
+1383 EAIGRATEWP
-1393 VEQVQ
+1393 ADRVE

-1404 VQWYSGQ
+1404 VQWYETG
-1411 LATASTDLRHNVT
+1411 LADAAEALLSASTT
-1424 LPTAGSLYDFSIKG
+1424 LTPASRLYEFGSPSRS
-1438 GNVMHCFEPIEGNP
+1438 MHDEFEPASPDTDGAPEVGM
-1452 RTHGRLRIL
+1452 L
-1461 TSIAEERRSH
+1461 TGIAENLRLSLRGTPDEIWRARPAGRRRRAAKPG
-1471 LAGDADATWQIIP
+1471 LAQTHIQNA
-1484 VEKRD
+1484 
-1489 KRGGTD
+1489 
-1495 AVPKYVDEQGWMLAA
+1495 GWMLAA
-1510 QRFRTTS
+1510 QRFSTTS

-1524 TAEPALGTAYIA
+1524 TAAASAGDLLRGDPHRHAGRGQDTESSMEQHPCGHPVVEHAVEEGHVSQVVCYAASERPGARECSGTQTRANA
-1536 IRTDSPEEA
+1536 RSPYTTS
-1545 KVLNLLWN
+1545 W
-1553 STPVLIQLLSMRS
+1553 PIWG
-1566 KSAAYIHWSSTQLQS
+1566 SAGCSTQQTTPS
-1581 VKLPADAR
+1581 APR
-1589 EPKLVQALAGV
+1589 STTRHPS
-1600 HDELVDLELGRLQ
+1600 
-1613 YAADD
+1613 Y
-1618 PVRATIDDA
+1618 
-1627 TAELFDL
+1627 
-1634 SRETVAEWRTWLSQE
+1634 S
-1649 PFMHNASPID
+1649 ASPAIPSASGAPG
-1659 D
+1659 